1 MSALLTPAESTSLQ
15 DEWSAG
21 TDELDQLQM
30 YEQEAPTEDPKTFDS
45 PIPYWIGKLKQWPQL
60 AQMALDVYST
70 PAMSDE
76 PERVF
81 SIGGNVLSV
90 CRRRLISDAVHWL
103 LCLRSWQNSEIIT
116 LDQRL
121 LRRAVIEVDRRPH
134 NSDDDDDEVHIA
146 PEVIQELL
154 NEVDSEDLYT

>member
-81 SIGGNVLSV
+81 SIAGNVLSV
-90 CRRRLISDAVHWL
+90 RRRRLTSDAVH
-103 LCLRSWQNSEIIT
+103 
-116 LDQRL
+116 
-121 LRRAVIEVDRRPH
+121 
-134 NSDDDDDEVHIA
+134 
-146 PEVIQELL
+146 
-154 NEVDSEDLYT
+154 

>member
-1 MSALLTPAESTSLQ
+1 MPTPAESTSLQ
-15 DEWSAG
+15 DEWSTG

-81 SIGGNVLSV
+81 SIAGNVLSV
-90 CRRRLISDAVHWL
+90 RRRRLTSDIVHWL

-154 NEVDSEDLYT
+154 NEVDSEDLYI

>member
-1 MSALLTPAESTSLQ
+1 
-15 DEWSAG
+15 
-21 TDELDQLQM
+21 
-30 YEQEAPTEDPKTFDS
+30 
-45 PIPYWIGKLKQWPQL
+45 
-60 AQMALDVYST
+60 MALDVYST

-81 SIGGNVLSV
+81 SIAGNLLSV
-90 CRRRLISDAVHWL
+90 RRRSLISDAVHWL

-134 NSDDDDDEVHIA
+134 YGRGGGDDDDELPIA

-154 NEVDSEDLYT
+154 NEVDDEDLYI

>member
-1 MSALLTPAESTSLQ
+1 
-15 DEWSAG
+15 
-21 TDELDQLQM
+21 
-30 YEQEAPTEDPKTFDS
+30 
-45 PIPYWIGKLKQWPQL
+45 
-60 AQMALDVYST
+60 MALNVYSM
-70 PAMSDE
+70 PVMSDE

-154 NEVDSEDLYT
+154 NEVDSEDLYI